1 MTHPAWKENSY
12 LLEQQSQMENHQE
25 EISDTLKK
33 QLQECLSDQKDVYG
47 LGNMFK
53 QKFEVSVRLMQ
64 NYGVHA
70 ELLTF

>member
-12 LLEQQSQMENHQE
+12 LLEQQSQMEKHQE